1 MPARASVPG
10 GRYHLIPDRSR
21 AVGYY
26 ANRPNRIDEG
36 TYPQF
41 EPHQVFRGAALRF
54 VLPATVATLRWKISD
69 RSNKYGQL
77 NRVGSAASTAVFGF
91 NVLVSSR
98 DDRVRLAGSGCS
110 FIVRP
115 A

>member
-41 EPHQVFRGAALRF
+41 KPHQVFRGAALRF

-69 RSNKYGQL
+69 RCAWRLRTHIRQRAKNYQ
-77 NRVGSAASTAVFGF
+77 RQEQPIRPTQ
-91 NVLVSSR
+91 SR
-98 DDRVRLAGSGCS
+98 RLGCEYCCVWVQCFS
-110 FIVRP
+110 FE
-115 A
+115 